1 MYMYIYILLYI
12 IYYILYIIYY
22 ILYLLYIIYYEL
34 YIILYIYILLSVC
47 VCVVYLSS
55 DQSVFLT
62 APSVSVPFVFSLSC
76 LCRCLWVII
85 CTQYLCAHS
94 LVVKVG
100 HVIASAHRQTNH
112 PSSNLLQLN
121 RPAPCKATCHVAQSC
136 INVAKLCDFASCA
149 APPVSTSRPC
159 NAIDHNPQVA
169 AEAHH
174 TQQAQHSHQPDH
186 AKKPKLGK
194 LNCKAWQATDSFRKF
209 RDSRLKTGGRFHV
222 TGFSRSKVPGTS

>member
-1 MYMYIYILLYI
+1 MYMYIYIYT
-12 IYYILYIIYY
+12 IYYILY
-22 ILYLLYIIYYEL
+22 
-34 YIILYIYILLSVC
+34 YIYIYYCLC
-47 VCVVYLSS
+47 VCG
-55 DQSVFLT
+55 
-62 APSVSVPFVFSLSC
+62 VSIERSICILNCALRVCTIRICIILFMPGC

-121 RPAPCKATCHVAQSC
+121 RPAPCKATWHVAQSC